1 MADLVAGAVLITGTG
16 VATATATLGAVA
28 TERGYV
34 LDAVVEVTAGTAT
47 LCRLEL
53 RSAAVTIYAETFP
66 VQAAATAT
74 GGRINFP
81 VFVPITAAVNTALNI
96 VATTTGATTTNV
108 YAVVSYG
115 P

>member
-1 MADLVAGAVLITGTG
+1 MADLVAGALVITGTG
-16 VATATATLGAVA
+16 AATATATIPAVA
-28 TERGYV
+28 TQRGYV
-34 LDAVVEVTAGTAT
+34 LCAAVEVTAGTAT

-53 RSAAVTIYAETFP
+53 RSAAATVYAVTFP

-74 GGRINFP
+74 GGQIVFP
-81 VFVPITAAVNTALNI
+81 VFVPITAAVNTVLNI

>member
-1 MADLVAGAVLITGTG
+1 MSVLFSDSQGITGTG
-16 VATATATLGAVA
+16 AATATATLAAGVSGQ
-28 TERGYV
+28 RGYV
-34 LDAVVEVTAGTAT
+34 IAAAVEVTAGTAT

-53 RSAAVTIYAETFP
+53 RNNATTVFAQTFP

-74 GGRINFP
+74 GGIITFNG
-81 VFVPITAAVNTALNI
+81 FVPITSSATALNV

-108 YAVVSYG
+108 YAIVCYG

>member
-1 MADLVAGAVLITGTG
+1 VSDFLVGVLPITGTG
-16 VATATATLGAVA
+16 AATATATLA
-28 TERGYV
+28 TSASQRGYC
-34 LDAVVEVTAGTAT
+34 LAAAVEVTAGTAT

-53 RSAAVTIYAETFP
+53 RSGATVIFAQTFP

-74 GGRINFP
+74 GGALIFP
-81 VFVPITAAVNTALNI
+81 MLVPISAAGAALNI

-108 YAVVSYG
+108 YGMVAYG